1 MRARDF
7 TKNNVAYNS
16 QLNPAAWD
24 NNTLVEEVRD
34 RLLEIAERFVS
45 YLEIPNFKVED
56 VVLTGSMANYNW
68 TKFSDFDV
76 HVVTNYSDLQC
87 DDIAEAFYR
96 AKKQIWNDGHD
107 ITIYGYDVELYVE
120 DVAQPPVSEGV
131 YSLLN
136 NKWLKTPDFKVPSI
150 DRASVNAKVL
160 DLRSQIDH
168 AIVAADDPEDIK
180 RISEKIRK
188 MRRAGLDAGGEFS
201 TENLAF
207 KILRNMKY
215 MDKLSKAYRQ
225 QQDDDLSLK

>member
-7 TKNNVAYNS
+7 TKNNIAYNRT
-16 QLNPAAWD
+16 LNPAAWND
-24 NNTLVEEVRD
+24 NVLIDEVRD
-34 RLLEIAERFVS
+34 RLLAIAEQFVN
-45 YLEIPNFKVED
+45 YLDISNFTVED

-76 HVVTNYSDLQC
+76 HVVTNYSDLEC

-120 DVAQPPVSEGV
+120 DVAEPPVSEGV
-131 YSLLN
+131 YSLLDN
-136 NKWLKTPDFKVPSI
+136 RWLKTPDYRVPAI

-160 DLRSQIDH
+160 DLKSQIDH
-168 AIVAADDPEDIK
+168 AVAAADDPEDIK
-180 RISEKIRK
+180 RITDKIRK
-188 MRRAGLDAGGEFS
+188 MRRAGLDANGEFS

>member
-7 TKNNVAYNS
+7 TKNNIAYNRT
-16 QLNPAAWD
+16 LNPAAWND
-24 NNTLVEEVRD
+24 NVLIEEVRD
-34 RLLEIAERFVS
+34 RLLAIAEYFVN
-45 YLEIPNFKVED
+45 YLDIPNFTVED

-76 HVVTNYSDLQC
+76 HVVTNYSDLEC

-120 DVAQPPVSEGV
+120 DVAEPPVSEGV
-131 YSLLN
+131 YSLLDN
-136 NKWLKTPDFKVPSI
+136 RWLKTPDYRVPAI

-160 DLRSQIDH
+160 DLKSQIDH
-168 AIVAADDPEDIK
+168 AVAAADDPEDIK
-180 RISEKIRK
+180 RISDKIRK
-188 MRRAGLDAGGEFS
+188 MRRAGLDANGEFS

-225 QQDDDLSLK
+225 QQDDNLSLK

>member
-1 MRARDF
+1 
-7 TKNNVAYNS
+7 
-16 QLNPAAWD
+16 
-24 NNTLVEEVRD
+24 
-34 RLLEIAERFVS
+34 
-45 YLEIPNFKVED
+45 
-56 VVLTGSMANYNW
+56 
-68 TKFSDFDV
+68 
-76 HVVTNYSDLQC
+76 
-87 DDIAEAFYR
+87 
-96 AKKQIWNDGHD
+96 
-107 ITIYGYDVELYVE
+107 
-120 DVAQPPVSEGV
+120 VAQPPVSEGV